1 MLKLSYDEIL
11 RKILEN
17 TELSKDE
24 VEEKINAKISQ
35 LSDLVSKEGAAHII
49 ANQLGVKLFEN
60 LGERVVKIKEVP
72 KGSTSVNVLAKVVN
86 IYGINKFMR
95 NDRENRVANLMIAD
109 ETGSIRLVIWE
120 DHLIDK
126 IDRDEIAEGDILRV
140 KNSYSRENRGYTELH
155 LGARSEIEVN
165 PEGEK
170 IDEVNTTIK
179 SEPVIVSRKNVS
191 ELQDGESAEIFGTV
205 VQVFD
210 PRFYNACPECNR
222 KPEMDDNKFKCP
234 EHGVVS
240 VRKVPILNLFF
251 DDGTGN
257 VRTVCF
263 SEQANELAGKELV
276 EDSDFESVKDD
287 LLGKQ
292 LILIGRAVKNKMFG
306 RTEFIVRSAKE
317 ANPVELVQNDV

>member
-1 MLKLSYDEIL
+1 M
-11 RKILEN
+11 EN
-17 TELSKDE
+17 TELSKE
-24 VEEKINAKISQ
+24 KIEEKINDKIKQ

-60 LGERVVKIKEVP
+60 LGERVIKIKEIP

-86 IYGINKFMR
+86 IYGINKFTR
-95 NDRENRVANLMIAD
+95 NDKESRVANLMIAD
-109 ETGSIRLVIWE
+109 ETGPVRLVMWE
-120 DHLIDK
+120 DHLIDML
-126 IDRDEIAEGDILRV
+126 DRDEIAEGDILRV

-170 IDEVNTTIK
+170 IGEVNMSIK
-179 SEPVIVSRKNVS
+179 SEPMTVSRKDVAD
-191 ELQDGESAEIFGTV
+191 LQDGESAEVFGTV

-222 KPEMDDNKFKCP
+222 KPEMDDNEFKCS

-240 VRKVPILNLFF
+240 VRRVPILNFFF

-263 SEQANELAGKELV
+263 SEQANQLAGKELTEEV
-276 EDSDFESVKDD
+276 DFEAVKDD

-292 LILIGRAVKNKMFG
+292 LILIGRAVSNKMFG
-306 RTEFIVRSAKE
+306 RTEFIVRSVKE

>member
-11 RKILEN
+11 RKIIEN
-17 TELSKDE
+17 TELSKE
-24 VEEKINAKISQ
+24 QIEEKINDKIKQ
-35 LSDLVSKEGAAHII
+35 LSDLVSREGAAHII
-49 ANQLGVKLFEN
+49 ANQNGVKLFEN
-60 LGERVVKIKEVP
+60 FGNRVIKIKEVP
-72 KGSTSVNVLAKVVN
+72 KGSTSVNVLAKVMN
-86 IYGINKFMR
+86 IYGVNKFIR
-95 NDRENRVANLMIAD
+95 NDKESRVANLMIAD

-126 IDRDEIAEGDILRV
+126 IDKDEIAEGDIIRV
-140 KNSYSRENRGYTELH
+140 KNSYSRENRGFTELH

-165 PEGEK
+165 PKGEK
-170 IDEVNTTIK
+170 IGEVNTSIA
-179 SEPVIVSRKNVS
+179 SEPISVSRKNVS

-240 VRKVPILNLFF
+240 VRRVPILNFFF

-263 SEQANELAGKELV
+263 SEQANQLAGKELT
-276 EDSDFESVKDD
+276 EDGDFEAIKDE

-292 LILIGRAVKNKMFG
+292 LILIGRAVSNKMFG
-306 RTEFIVRSAKE
+306 RTEFIVRSVKE